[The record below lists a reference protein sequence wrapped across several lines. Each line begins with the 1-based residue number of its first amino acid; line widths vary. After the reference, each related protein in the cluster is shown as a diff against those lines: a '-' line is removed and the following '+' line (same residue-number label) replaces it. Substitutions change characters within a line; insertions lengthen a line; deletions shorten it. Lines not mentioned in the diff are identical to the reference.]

1 MDVAGKAA
9 GMILKTKAAQMEST
23 RDVRIA
29 QKRVESHTK
38 AVLPRLLE
46 REAVPDA
53 IVKKASGKTMKAP
66 SFMTTDA
73 MKFMEETKI
82 RLSLNVSSKASPMA
96 AAAR

>member
-1 MDVAGKAA
+1 MDVVGNEAGR
-9 GMILKTKAAQMEST
+9 ILKTSAAQIESK

-29 QKRVESHTK
+29 QKMVESHTNE
-38 AVLPRLLE
+38 VLPRLLE
-46 REAVPDA
+46 RDAVPDA

-66 SFMTTDA
+66 SFMTTSA
-73 MKFMEETKI
+73 MKFMEETKN